1 MPTPDYFAIQAV
13 NWSRLKIL
21 IDGTPMHYRYALDH
35 PDDGDTYSR
44 IALRAIHCAVLEP
57 DRFNALFPV
66 YPGKDRRA
74 AGFQAFLDAHPGC
87 SVITKT
93 EQRTALD
100 IQRAVHEHP
109 ESGRIL
115 SSQGWA
121 EKSITWTDPTTG
133 MHCKGCLDW
142 IQKPGPDGVL
152 WIWDLKTWGSASE
165 HEVRWMIRKG
175 HTLGQ
180 LSHYRAGMQVRNP
193 GKTVRC
199 GLIVAEGKP
208 PHDVGVF
215 EIDDQDLAEADDQ
228 RQDLLR
234 VVADCTRLD
243 SWPGYC
249 SGRVRLKME
258 DMEIQVP
265 ITEEEEP

>member
-1 MPTPDYFAIQAV
+1 MPSPDYFAFQAV

-44 IALRAIHCAVLEP
+44 IAFRAIHSAVLEP

-66 YPGKDRRA
+66 FPGKDRRA

-115 SSQGWA
+115 SNGRP
-121 EKSITWTDPTTG
+121 EKVIQWTDPTTG
-133 MHCKGCLDW
+133 LACKGCLDW
-142 IQKPGPDGVL
+142 MERPEKTGP
-152 WIWDLKTWGSASE
+152 IRIYDLKTWPSTSE
-165 HEVRWMIRKG
+165 YEVRWMVRRE

-180 LSHYRAGMQVRNP
+180 LAHYRAGCMVLAPSREV
-193 GKTVRC
+193 TC
-199 GLIVAEGKP
+199 SLIVVEGKP
-208 PHDVGVF
+208 PHDVVVV
-215 EIDDQDLAEADDQ
+215 DLDAADLDEADDQ
-228 RQDLLR
+228 RQNLLR